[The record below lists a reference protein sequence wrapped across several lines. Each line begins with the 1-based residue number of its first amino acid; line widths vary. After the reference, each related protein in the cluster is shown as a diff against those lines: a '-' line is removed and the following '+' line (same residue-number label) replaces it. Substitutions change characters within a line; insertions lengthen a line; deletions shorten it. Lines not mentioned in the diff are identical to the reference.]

1 MDELQSI
8 KALETLCLELIN
20 VKNSREYVLG
30 KKICRFIREIRQFKF
45 ILQLKRFVKNRKIK
59 KIRETFVQ
67 ENVPKDQWLKQ
78 LKIGPKNKKV
88 IVYSCITGGY
98 DDPVEP
104 LFRSTNIEYAMFTDS
119 KKHNVPG
126 WIYLKIPQKIQKFSK
141 HYQNRYIKM
150 HPFELFP
157 DADYAC
163 YIDGNVCPV
172 SDLSV
177 YVEYISP
184 IAGIAMHKHST
195 RDCIY
200 EELKACLALKKGNA
214 LQLVNQIDKY
224 RRDGFPESF
233 GMLECNVIVVDLHS
247 EIAKKIFEDWWA
259 EQEKWGSMRDQI
271 ALPYVLWKNNII
283 ADDVAMLGKDVYKNS
298 KLIIREHLK

>member
-8 KALETLCLELIN
+8 KALETLSLELIK

-30 KKICRFIREIRQFKF
+30 KKICRFISEIRQFKF

-67 ENVPKDQWLKQ
+67 ENVSQDEWQKQ
-78 LKIGPKNKKV
+78 LKIGPQDKKV
-88 IVYSCITGGY
+88 IIYSCITGGY

-104 LFRSTNIEYAMFTDS
+104 LFHSANIEYAMFTDS
-119 KKHNVPG
+119 AKHSVPG
-126 WIYLKIPQKIQKFSK
+126 WTYLGIPTKIQGSSK

-157 DADYAC
+157 NADYAC

-172 SDLSV
+172 SDLSI
-177 YVEYISP
+177 YVEQINP
-184 IAGIAMHKHST
+184 TAGIAMHKHST

-214 LQLVNQIDKY
+214 QQLVKQINQY
-224 RRDGFPESF
+224 RKDGFPERY
-233 GMLECNVIVVDLHS
+233 GMLECNVIVVNLHN

-271 ALPYVLWKNNII
+271 ALPYVLWKNNIAI
-283 ADDVAMLGKDVYKNS
+283 GSVAKLGQIVYRNPKVTI
-298 KLIIREHLK
+298 KEHL